1 MAEKMVKD
9 YAACEDLA
17 EALSMYLKI
26 KASTDTV
33 VAKNLYA
40 DILEIQSAFQ
50 NKTEEAQMKLK
61 YLGNP
66 PRN

>member
-26 KASTDTV
+26 KARMDPV
-33 VAKNLYA
+33 VAKNLRT
-40 DILEIQSAFQ
+40 DILEIQECLS
-50 NKTEEAQMKLK
+50 K
-61 YLGNP
+61 
-66 PRN
+66 